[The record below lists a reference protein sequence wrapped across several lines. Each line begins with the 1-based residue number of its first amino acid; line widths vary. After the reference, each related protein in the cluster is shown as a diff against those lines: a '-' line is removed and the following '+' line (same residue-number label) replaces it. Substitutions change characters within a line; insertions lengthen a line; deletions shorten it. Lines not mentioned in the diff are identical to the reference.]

1 MKRFTSL
8 WPLVVALAIPLFAQD
23 YTFTK
28 LPPYASPVAINSSGQ
43 VTGQTT
49 QTGHDSAF
57 FWTRAGGLQM
67 LGDLGGGTA
76 HAIAINDS
84 GEVVGESSL
93 ANGTIHAFRWSATGG
108 MQDMGSPQGGG
119 SLATAINAKGEVAGL
134 TYAAN
139 GSTVHAFFWSPSTGA
154 LDVGTTNGY
163 TLSYEFTLND
173 NGEVVGYE
181 YAPGIGLSA
190 FQWTQGGGIQAL
202 AGFGYNDASARGTN
216 DSGQIAGYSAYPNKY
231 QHAALWSPDGSIQ
244 DLGTLSGDSSSSAL
258 FINRAGHIA
267 GYSKPTNCCG
277 ASRSFFWTA
286 AGIVD
291 IGLLPKHPNA
301 RSIPAGLNNRDQIVG
316 NAGAGYLWS
325 PTIGMRQIAGISWV
339 ASNAFNDAGQFVG
352 QAGSYLALASP
363 TMHVSLSSS
372 QNPSHGGQNVTFTAN
387 VNAIVGLPP
396 DGEQVNFLNG
406 KTVLGTA
413 TLSNGAASFTT
424 STLAVGTHYI
434 TAKYAGDNNYYPNK
448 SAVLTQ
454 VVNP

>member
-8 WPLVVALAIPLFAQD
+8 WPLVVALAAPLFAQD

-28 LPPYASPVAINSSGQ
+28 LPAYAQPVAINSSGQ

-57 FWTRAGGLQM
+57 FWTRTGGLQL

-76 HAIAINDS
+76 HASAINDS

-93 ANGTIHAFRWSATGG
+93 ANGAIHAFRWSATGG
-108 MQDMGSPQGGG
+108 MQDLGSPQGGT
-119 SLATAINAKGEVAGL
+119 SLATSINSNGEVAGL

-154 LDVGTTNGY
+154 VDVGTTNGY
-163 TLSYEFTLND
+163 TLSYEFALND

-181 YAPGIGLSA
+181 YASGVGFSA
-190 FQWTQGGGIQAL
+190 FQWTQAAGIQAL
-202 AGFGYNDASARGTN
+202 AGFGYNDAWARAIN
-216 DSGQIAGYSAYPNKY
+216 DSGQISGYAAYPNKY
-231 QHAALWSPDGSIQ
+231 EHAALWSPDGSIQ

-267 GYSKPTNCCG
+267 GYSRPTNCCG

-325 PTIGMRQIAGISWV
+325 STIGMRQIAGISWV

-352 QAGSYLALASP
+352 QAGSSLVLASP

-387 VNAIVGLPP
+387 VSAIVGLPP
-396 DGEQVNFLNG
+396 DGEQVTFLNG
-406 KTVLGTA
+406 KTVLGTG
-413 TLSNGAASFTT
+413 TLSNGTASITT
-424 STLAVGTHYI
+424 STLAVGTHSI
-434 TAKYAGDNNYYPNK
+434 TAKYAGDVNYLPNK